1 MSRILPKPNLKI
13 LFVWFRTFIIRNWC
27 FVFPLYAAVTPAL
40 RGPRREPAC
49 IDGWMGDGWMDGL
62 VSTWFFSAYFSKT
75 TLYMTLIVSMPPRR
89 RFKTSFVK
97 KSEFLKNLNFLKK
110 FRTKR
115 VFFEKIHQKEF
126 RVFLIKKNSNFFD

>member
-1 MSRILPKPNLKI
+1 MMFCLSLICSRYSSPPGSQA
-13 LFVWFRTFIIRNWC
+13 RAS
-27 FVFPLYAAVTPAL
+27 LYWRMA
-40 RGPRREPAC
+40 
-49 IDGWMGDGWMDGL
+49 GWMDGL

-89 RFKTSFVK
+89 RFKTPFVK

-126 RVFLIKKNSNFFD
+126 LFFWLKRIPIFLIKKNSYFFWLKRIPNFLD